1 MSKTVIEIDN
11 DLGIA
16 TVTVAGELIEQQAHL
31 VYNMRGRLESEGS
44 LLVGF
49 MKEDVENSKRSIELL
64 RRLPYCRLEQIE
76 VL

>member
-16 TVTVAGELIEQQAHL
+16 TVTVDGELIEQQAHL
-31 VYNMRGRLESEGS
+31 VYIMRGRFESEGS